1 MAIMEVIAGELYE
14 HYTGKLYRVITLG
27 MMEHPKNKEKTK
39 VMVVFRS
46 EADPSLVYIRPHI
59 QFRRKYKLVA
69 SGKK

>member
-27 MMEHPKNKEKTK
+27 MMDNYGKTK

-69 SGKK
+69 K